1 MPRRNETIWHIGNAE
16 LSLERPRVMGVVNVT
31 PDSFSDGGEAF
42 SEKAA
47 LDRAFELLDQG
58 ADIIDVGG
66 ESTRPGFSPLTPEE
80 ESGRIVGVVRELLA
94 AGALV
99 SVDTRH
105 APTAKLCCRL
115 GVHIVN
121 DVTGFIDP
129 AMVAMAA
136 ETNCGLIVCR
146 SVMAPARAASTGR
159 RRRAYLD
166 TDPRARMAPAA
177 VEEPGEAEGSL
188 FPDLPLAPE
197 EHSDEDPL
205 AALMDEDAHRT
216 SGIMGVHRPVNRRF
230 PMPESAPVMRQVM
243 GFLGDQARILRR
255 EGVEAD
261 RIALDP
267 GVGFGTT
274 TDEDVI
280 ICRSVGQMA
289 SMGYPLVCA
298 VSRKRF
304 VGAIS
309 GVREPAERDPAS
321 LGVAL
326 AAVEAGAR
334 IVRTHDVASLVQAL
348 DAWRAIST
356 DQPARAFISLGS
368 NVGDRVAYLA
378 RAVKL
383 IDELPMTCV
392 FAVSNAYESDP
403 ALGIATPVAN
413 AVCEI
418 RTELDPRVLLGHLL
432 DIERTLGRIRKPG
445 VGGAQPRTIDLDL
458 VFYEDERSAGARL
471 SLPHPGLT
479 ERDFVLVPMEDLMN
493 DPVRYFASFDIQVAP
508 REERIGIVRADLG
521 PIDWDA

>member
-1 MPRRNETIWHIGNAE
+1 MPRRNETIWHIGDAE

-31 PDSFSDGGEAF
+31 PDSFSDGGESF
-42 SEKAA
+42 DEKAA

-115 GVHIVN
+115 GAHIVN

-129 AMVAMAA
+129 AMVQVAA
-136 ETNCGLIVCR
+136 ETMCGIIVCR
-146 SVMAPARAASTGR
+146 SVMAPARTASTGR

-166 TDPRARMAPAA
+166 TDPRAHQPEA
-177 VEEPGEAEGSL
+177 VREEAEASL
-188 FPDLPLAPE
+188 FPDLPQPE
-197 EHSDEDPL
+197 PSAGEDPL

-216 SGIMGVHRPVNRRF
+216 SGIMGVHRPLNRRF
-230 PMPESAPVMRQVM
+230 PLPESAPVMRQVM

-280 ICRSVGQMA
+280 ICRAMGQMV

-309 GVREPAERDPAS
+309 GVGAPAERDAAS

-334 IVRTHDVASLVQAL
+334 IVRTHDVAALVQAL

-356 DQPARAFISLGS
+356 DSISRAFISLGS

-458 VFYEDERSAGARL
+458 VFYEDERSAGKRL
-471 SLPHPGLT
+471 VLPHPGLP
-479 ERDFVLVPMEDLMN
+479 ERDFVLVPMEDLMS
-493 DPVRYFASFDIQVAP
+493 DPERYFASVGIEVAP

-521 PIDWDA
+521 PISWDA

>member
-1 MPRRNETIWHIGNAE
+1 MTRRNETIWHIGSAE

-42 SEKAA
+42 DQKAA
-47 LDRAFELLDQG
+47 LSKAYELLDAG

-66 ESTRPGFSPLTPEE
+66 ESTRPGFVALTPEE
-80 ESGRIVGVVRELLA
+80 ESARIVGVVRELLA
-94 AGALV
+94 AGAIV

-105 APTAKLCCRL
+105 AATAKLCCRL
-115 GVHIVN
+115 GAHIVN

-136 ETNCGLIVCR
+136 ETDCGLVVCR
-146 SVMAPARAASTGR
+146 SVMAKNRSVPGAR

-166 TDPRARMAPAA
+166 TDPRAHAPE
-177 VEEPGEAEGSL
+177 VEEPDQSL
-188 FPDLPLAPE
+188 FPDLPEIEPE
-197 EHSDEDPL
+197 PKDGDPL
-205 AALMDEDAHRT
+205 VALMADDGART
-216 SGIMGVHRPVNRRF
+216 SGILGVHRPLNRRF

-255 EGVEAD
+255 EGVEAE

-267 GVGFGTT
+267 GCGFGTT
-274 TDEDVI
+274 VDEDVI
-280 ICRSVGQMA
+280 ICRAVGQMV

-304 VGAIS
+304 VGAVS
-309 GVREPAERDPAS
+309 GVAAPADRDAAS

-356 DQPARAFISLGS
+356 QSISRAFISLGS
-368 NVGDRVAYLA
+368 NVGDRVGYLA

-418 RTELDPRVLLGHLL
+418 RTELEPRVLLGHLL
-432 DIERTLGRIRKPG
+432 EIERTLGRIRRPG
-445 VGGAQPRTIDLDL
+445 ASGPQPRTIDLDL
-458 VFYEDERSAGARL
+458 VFYEDERSAGSRL
-471 SLPHPGLT
+471 MLPHPGLL
-479 ERDFVLVPMEDLMN
+479 ERDFVLVPMEDLMP
-493 DPVRYFASFDIQVAP
+493 DPERYLAAFGLSVVP

-521 PIDWDA
+521 ELEWLDS

>member
-31 PDSFSDGGEAF
+31 PDSFSDGGESF
-42 SEKAA
+42 DEKAA
-47 LDRAFELLDQG
+47 LDRAFELLDEG

-94 AGALV
+94 AGAIV

-105 APTAKLCCRL
+105 APTAKLCARL

-136 ETNCGLIVCR
+136 ETDCGLIVCR
-146 SVMAPARAASTGR
+146 SVMAPARTASTGR

-166 TDPRARMAPAA
+166 TDPRSRMAHAA
-177 VEEPGEAEGSL
+177 AEAEAEASL
-188 FPDLPLAPE
+188 FPDLPAEPEAPA
-197 EHSDEDPL
+197 DEDAL
-205 AALMDEDAHRT
+205 AALMDEDARRT
-216 SGIMGVHRPVNRRF
+216 SGIMGVHRPINRRF
-230 PMPESAPVMRQVM
+230 PMPEPAPVMRQVM

-267 GVGFGTT
+267 GAGFGTT

-280 ICRSVGQMA
+280 ICRAMGQMA

-309 GVREPAERDPAS
+309 GVSAPADRDAAS

-334 IVRTHDVASLVQAL
+334 IVRTHDVAALVQAL

-356 DQPARAFISLGS
+356 ESIARAFISLGS
-368 NVGDRVAYLA
+368 NVGDRVAYLS

-392 FAVSNAYESDP
+392 FSVSNAYESDP

-418 RTELDPRVLLGHLL
+418 RTELEPRVLLGHLL

-458 VFYEDERSAGARL
+458 VFYEDERSAGKRL
-471 SLPHPGLT
+471 TLPHPGLA
-479 ERDFVLVPMEDLMN
+479 ERDFVLVPMEDLMS
-493 DPVRYFASFDIQVAP
+493 DPERYFASFGISVAP

-521 PIDWDA
+521 PIIWDEA

>member
-1 MPRRNETIWHIGNAE
+1 MPRRNETIWHIGDAE

-31 PDSFSDGGEAF
+31 PDSFSDGGDAF
-42 SEKAA
+42 DEKAA
-47 LDRAFELLDQG
+47 LDRAFELLDEG

-94 AGALV
+94 AGAIV

-115 GVHIVN
+115 GAHIIN

-129 AMVAMAA
+129 AMAQMAA
-136 ETNCGLIVCR
+136 ETSCGLIVCR
-146 SVMAPARAASTGR
+146 SVMAPARTASTGR

-166 TDPRARMAPAA
+166 TDPRAHMAHVAD
-177 VEEPGEAEGSL
+177 EPEEAEGSL
-188 FPDLPLAPE
+188 FPDLPVAPATSADGDLLA
-197 EHSDEDPL
+197 S
-205 AALMDEDAHRT
+205 LMDEDAHRT

-230 PMPESAPVMRQVM
+230 PLPESAPVMRQVM

-274 TDEDVI
+274 TDEDVL
-280 ICRSVGQMA
+280 ICRAMAQMV

-309 GVREPAERDPAS
+309 GVGEPVARDAAS

-326 AAVEAGAR
+326 SAVEAGAR

-356 DQPARAFISLGS
+356 DSIARAFISLGS

-413 AVCEI
+413 AMCEI
-418 RTELDPRVLLGHLL
+418 RTELEPRVLLGHLL

-445 VGGAQPRTIDLDL
+445 MGGAQPRTIDLDL
-458 VFYEDERSAGARL
+458 VFYEDERSAGTRL
-471 SLPHPGLT
+471 TLPHPGLG
-479 ERDFVLVPMEDLMN
+479 ERDFVLVPMEDLMS
-493 DPVRYFASFDIQVAP
+493 DPERYFASFGIAVAP